1 MAGMH
6 RLLLHKAGGFA
17 LTSHVAICTPDACRC
32 RAGFT
37 LIEIL
42 MALAIGSMIV
52 AAAYTV
58 YIAQLRGQAV
68 QAASLELQQGLRT
81 AIQTMANEIRMAGVD
96 PTGKAG
102 AEILVAERSRLRFTM
117 DIDDP
122 YGTGRYD
129 GEISGPNEDVLY
141 AVSART
147 GSLGRQTFRP
157 DDDGERTR
165 TGGLQ
170 PVLNDV
176 DVLDFVY
183 LDALGNILSETD
195 LKDASGRERIRQV
208 QVTIIA
214 RYEQKRHL
222 LPAGHGDGRIYRN
235 LSGEALNGGKQFANS
250 FRRQKMS
257 AAVSLRNTR

>member
-1 MAGMH
+1 M
-6 RLLLHKAGGFA
+6 
-17 LTSHVAICTPDACRC
+17 TSNVAICTPDAYRC
-32 RAGFT
+32 REGFT
-37 LIEIL
+37 LVEIL

-52 AAAYTV
+52 ATAYTV

-81 AIQTMANEIRMAGVD
+81 AMQTMANEIRMAGVD

-102 AEILVAERSRLRFTM
+102 AEILVAERDRLRFTM

-141 AVSART
+141 AVSERT

-157 DDDGERTR
+157 DEDGERTR

-183 LDALGNILSETD
+183 LDAFGNILPETD
-195 LKDASGRERIRQV
+195 LKAASGRERIRQI

-214 RYEQKRHL
+214 RYEKQRHL
-222 LPAGHGDGRIYRN
+222 LPSGQGGNRIFRN
-235 LSGEALNGGKQFANS
+235 LSGEALNGGKPFADS
-250 FRRQKMS
+250 LRRQKMS
-257 AAVSLRNTR
+257 AAISLRNTHAK